1 MYRGSLVRVLF
12 ENRHFSLVGTYNDV
26 QWRGQYINEWPIYRL
41 LSVRKSKEKS
51 YEIFWQVS
59 SKFFEFLISKKKT
72 KISSRKYY
80 WRHDRQLTTEA
91 NLTNLILPHLAVSE
105 MVELTL
111 KKLKSLTVFF
121 IFSHLIPIHVSSRD
135 MLGNRSRDSIG

>member
-1 MYRGSLVRVLF
+1 M
-12 ENRHFSLVGTYNDV
+12 HFSLVGTYNDV

-59 SKFFEFLISKKKT
+59 SKFFEFLISKK
-72 KISSRKYY
+72 ISSRKYY

-111 KKLKSLTVFF
+111 KK
-121 IFSHLIPIHVSSRD
+121 
-135 MLGNRSRDSIG
+135 N